1 MGPKKGRAP
10 GDARGPQQVTHE
22 GVKAPAQIQGKTP
35 RSLTRKQ
42 RNRAAKEAARD
53 AGAALWASLMGD
65 EMEAGQQQE
74 PMVECDDWGL
84 YYQALDGGDYHH
96 SSNLR

>member
-1 MGPKKGRAP
+1 MWERASSS
-10 GDARGPQQVTHE
+10 
-22 GVKAPAQIQGKTP
+22 
-35 RSLTRKQ
+35 RSSRATASSAIG
-42 RNRAAKEAARD
+42 AAKEAARD